1 MSDEKNEIVKV
12 PGQGYLRLKI
22 TTAMIFAG
30 IIFLASLFSGWLTQT
45 KDIGSV
51 QAEHK
56 ILTSTVNQNS
66 NRITIV
72 EQCIISLKEDTKEM
86 KETLKEI
93 QKDQKGFYSRMD
105 KKGILPK

>member
-1 MSDEKNEIVKV
+1 MEEERDNSVRVREQGFLKV
-12 PGQGYLRLKI
+12 KI
-22 TTAMIFAG
+22 TTVMILAG

-51 QAEHK
+51 QADQK
-56 ILTSTVNQNS
+56 ALTGIIGLNS

-72 EQCIISLKEDTKEM
+72 EQSLIGLKEDTKEM

-93 QKDQKGFYSRMD
+93 QRDQKGFYSKMD
-105 KKGILPK
+105 KKGGVPK